1 MSPGRAARRSG
12 QRRARPPP
20 GGAGRPRRGT
30 GGPGGRRGSGD
41 GPSHSKTR
49 RPTGVENRPRAPRPR
64 AGGRRPPRGGRRPGP
79 RPRPE
84 DVTDRAFTAGDADA
98 LRAAVVRMTG
108 VLTETDTD
116 RAAHAL
122 NALLAECGAR
132 PRLSR
137 HDGHGW
143 HLHIDRGEDAGWADW
158 LLASGA
164 LALARLLSEHGRIS
178 WGECASPRCTTL
190 FLDNGPGSA
199 RRYCSG
205 ACASRERVAAH
216 RRRRRSAGAG
226 AAADPDAPTH

>member
-1 MSPGRAARRSG
+1 MTVHGFRPAERLVDLANAVRDSPGLSRDALAVLLVG
-12 QRRARPPP
+12 H
-20 GGAGRPRRGT
+20 G
-30 GGPGGRRGSGD
+30 
-41 GPSHSKTR
+41 
-49 RPTGVENRPRAPRPR
+49 E
-64 AGGRRPPRGGRRPGP
+64 
-79 RPRPE
+79 RPE

-164 LALARLLSEHGRIS
+164 LALARLLSEHGRIC

-226 AAADPDAPTH
+226 AGAGAAADPDAPTH